1 MVFMFLQLKDII
13 GDISAL
19 EVSKTKRPLLCIL
32 LSFELEF
39 KQIIPLMFKTE
50 ISFILLKETDL
61 TVNQRETSDRFPS
74 AMIVV

>member
-19 EVSKTKRPLLCIL
+19 EVSKTKGPLLCIL

-39 KQIIPLMFKTE
+39 KQIIPLMFKTG
-50 ISFILLKETDL
+50 ISFILLKEADP
-61 TVNQRETSDRFPS
+61 TVSQRVTSDRFPS

>member
-19 EVSKTKRPLLCIL
+19 EVSKTKRPL